1 MRYVMKEKIL
11 TLTDAFTI
19 RDSDGNAVYRVKGK
33 LLSIGDKLS
42 FRDMAGE
49 ELALIRQE
57 IITLTPSY
65 RIYRGGEL
73 QADVSKKLLTVFR
86 DKFKVDMKDGSPDL
100 EIVGNILDHEYS
112 FRRGGREVAHVSK
125 RWISISDSYGVQV
138 DEGEDDVLILA
149 CAVIIDLI
157 SHEPEDRPQPREK
170 G

>member
-1 MRYVMKEKIL
+1 MRYVLKEKVL
-11 TLTDAFTI
+11 TLTDSFTI
-19 RDSDGNAVYRVKGK
+19 RDSNGSEVYRVKGK

-42 FRDMAGE
+42 LHDMAGE

-100 EIVGNILDHEYS
+100 EIVGNILDYEYS
-112 FRRGGREVAHVSK
+112 FRREGREVAHVSK
-125 RWISISDSYGVQV
+125 KWISIGDSYGVQV

-149 CAVIIDLI
+149 CAVIVDLI
-157 SHEPEDRPQPREK
+157 NHEPEDRPQPRES
-170 G
+170 

>member
-19 RDSDGNAVYRVKGK
+19 RDSDGNKVYRVKGK

-73 QADVSKKLLTVFR
+73 QADVSKRLFTMFR
-86 DKFKVDMKDGSPDL
+86 DKFKVDMKDGSPDM
-100 EIVGNILDHEYS
+100 EIVGNIFDHEYS

-125 RWISISDSYGVQV
+125 KWISIADSYGVQV
-138 DEGEDDVLILA
+138 DAGEDDVLILA
-149 CAVIIDLI
+149 CAVVIDLI
-157 SHEPEDRPQPREK
+157 SHEPEDRPQSREK

>member
-11 TLTDAFTI
+11 TLTDTFTI
-19 RDSDGNAVYRVKGK
+19 RDSDGDKVYRVRGK

-125 RWISISDSYGVQV
+125 RWISIGDSYGVQV

-157 SHEPEDRPQPREK
+157 SHEPEDRPQPRGK